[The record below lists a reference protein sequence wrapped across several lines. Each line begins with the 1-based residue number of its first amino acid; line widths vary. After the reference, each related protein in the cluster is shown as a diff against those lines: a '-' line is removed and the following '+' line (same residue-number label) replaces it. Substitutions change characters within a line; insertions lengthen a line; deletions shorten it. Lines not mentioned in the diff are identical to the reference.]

1 MKILVADDEPFALE
15 SLKDILRAVVP
26 DAEIVGFLKSS
37 QVIEYM
43 RDNCCDIVF
52 LDIEMRG
59 KSGLDIARELKILQ
73 PKVNII
79 FVTGYL
85 DYTMEAFTLHASGY
99 LLKPATIEKVKNELD
114 NLRNPIL
121 LETKQVKIQTFG
133 KFEVFVNGEPLLFTR
148 NKPKEL
154 LAYLVDRKGAGISS
168 SNIANVLWENKEYN
182 RSLRNQVQTVIVQ
195 LKEVLKSAGIEDIL
209 IKKWN
214 NLAIDVGKVNCDYY
228 RFIEGDKACTNQFTG
243 EYMSDYSWAEVTTG
257 YLISNRG

>member
-1 MKILVADDEPFALE
+1 MKILVADDEPVAVE
-15 SLKDILRAVVP
+15 SLKERLRAVVP

-121 LETKQVKIQTFG
+121 LETKQVKIQ
-133 KFEVFVNGEPLLFTR
+133 
-148 NKPKEL
+148 
-154 LAYLVDRKGAGISS
+154 
-168 SNIANVLWENKEYN
+168 
-182 RSLRNQVQTVIVQ
+182 
-195 LKEVLKSAGIEDIL
+195 
-209 IKKWN
+209 
-214 NLAIDVGKVNCDYY
+214 
-228 RFIEGDKACTNQFTG
+228 
-243 EYMSDYSWAEVTTG
+243 
-257 YLISNRG
+257 